1 MRDRTT
7 EMRQLVESERT
18 TREERTTERTGMHQ
32 RVTELC
38 VRRSHVV
45 WASNMV
51 KCMKF
56 KPPPKEVV
64 EGSNKM
70 KETVKKTKEKAKEKA
85 TKVAGV

>member
-1 MRDRTT
+1 M
-7 EMRQLVESERT
+7 
-18 TREERTTERTGMHQ
+18 
-32 RVTELC
+32 
-38 VRRSHVV
+38 RRSHVE